1 MKAIQFTV
9 DHTTKTHKPRKEK
22 YKVYL
27 GNTSWKYFTSYEDAR
42 SFARMASIEFTYC
55 FHECGFIWMDAL
67 TIYRSKW
74 MIADLN
80 SKIISHTWALAADR
94 LFEEQRQELDRII
107 RIQPA
112 HPPAPRLLHWTREQ
126 IELTSSIQQKSIERN
141 DVSGNYR
148 CRSLIERCKMVQR
161 IILELQALPPDERR
175 L

>member
-1 MKAIQFTV
+1 MKSIQFIV

-22 YKVYL
+22 YSVYL

-42 SFARMASIEFTYC
+42 SFARFASIEFTYC
-55 FHECGFIWMDAL
+55 FHECGFIWMDTL

-80 SKIISHTWALAADR
+80 SKIISHAWALSIDR
-94 LFEEQRQELDRII
+94 VFEEQRQELDRIM

-112 HPPAPRLLHWTREQ
+112 HPPAPRLMHWTRDQ
-126 IELTSSIQQKSIERN
+126 IELTTDLQQKSLDRN
-141 DVSGNYR
+141 DVAGNYK

-161 IILELQALPPDERR
+161 IILEIQGNASDDR
-175 L
+175 LL